1 MFREN
6 SLDNEVV
13 LDKGWPGWGLWPGF
27 PASGPEETVP
37 GFSWEGGDE
46 VAYKWITLL
55 GTGTGGIKNGGG
67 YGKELNG
74 KEVMMVIKV
83 ASQGSGSFWRTEVLR
98 DTTSRFPHPLQIH

>member
-13 LDKGWPGWGLWPGF
+13 LGTGWPGWGLRPGF

-37 GFSWEGGDE
+37 GFSWEDGDG
-46 VAYKWITLL
+46 VAYRWIALL

-67 YGKELNG
+67 YVKELNG
-74 KEVMMVIKV
+74 KEVMIVCL
-83 ASQGSGSFWRTEVLR
+83 GSGNFWKTKVLCG
-98 DTTSRFPHPLQIH
+98 TTSQFPQPHQTH